1 MRNIFWCIVAKNAE
15 IYLVVC
21 GKLSIH
27 KYSSKLTFAFSP
39 TSAAAAAAANVAE
52 VDATCKTTKLIDSN
66 AVLI

>member
-15 IYLVVC
+15 IYLLVC

-39 TSAAAAAAANVAE
+39 TSAAAAANVAE